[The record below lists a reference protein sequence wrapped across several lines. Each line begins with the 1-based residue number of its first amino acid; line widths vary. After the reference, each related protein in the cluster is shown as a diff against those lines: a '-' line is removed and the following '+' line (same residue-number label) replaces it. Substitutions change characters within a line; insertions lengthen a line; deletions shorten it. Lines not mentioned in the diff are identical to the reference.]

1 MQIDFFADLIV
12 RMLHIINMKNIWHQA
27 THKRRFG
34 DGYSTCPIQ
43 YKVV

>member
-43 YKVV
+43 YV